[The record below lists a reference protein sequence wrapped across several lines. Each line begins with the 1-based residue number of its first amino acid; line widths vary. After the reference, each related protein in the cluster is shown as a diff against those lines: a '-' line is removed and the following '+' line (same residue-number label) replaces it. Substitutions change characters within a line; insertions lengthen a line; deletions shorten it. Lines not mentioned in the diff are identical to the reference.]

1 METATEAALP
11 ITQKKKE
18 RLARKEKKKK
28 PVIEYYLPPADS
40 VGKTTVILG
49 YAMRACL
56 AALLSAAFSNFFC
69 NAFGMIALSRPLVFL
84 ISFLLAGIFCLM
96 DRSARWYWIGFGGI
110 VLGLIVLLLLGGNPI
125 SFLRDV
131 FPNAW
136 NTLMKTLEE
145 AGFQTLPSLQ
155 TTGGLA
161 DVTLQQGFQV
171 FLTLSFSV
179 VIFVSVYHR
188 VRLLPIVVCAVF
200 SMLPVLTY
208 NLAYSGTEF
217 AIIVFSAV
225 GIAVLRS
232 YDRALKQQP
241 LGEHKAALGGYMGF
255 GAALLA
261 ALAVLIPTAT
271 VKSQWQEIKGLS
283 DSMEVA
289 RTVLSSVLIGERPDW
304 SSMEN
309 GNVDSLGQRTTLA
322 TTQSYTGKEILQVYA
337 GVNVPIYLRS
347 WVALN
352 YENDTWRTASEEE
365 RQVYENLFG
374 VNFTPEQI
382 TQHFFELAAPDLI
395 SFSQSYDYRNH
406 MDYGFLTTRVSVS
419 VRNSSGNL
427 LYVPS
432 RLDTESGFLTFVED
446 ENAENLG
453 YGEKTANYFDG
464 IVTTGWLN
472 RNKKYSAVA
481 FLPNYRDPDYAENLE
496 ALRSEYLKKYSVIQ
510 WFEQQKAEN
519 PNRSDEEIAA
529 FMKDTSGQEADIDQ
543 LREYL
548 ALSETEREQLYQTY
562 LKYQTLAENYHD
574 YVQKH
579 YTKTLGSE
587 RLSELANEL
596 YLQAAKTLDEDRE
609 PNADAADV
617 RHSTVMT
624 VIDYLCDTCTYTLT
638 PKRNTGNIM
647 NRDYDA
653 VESFLFLTHEG
664 YCVQFATSA
673 VFLLRE
679 MGIPAR
685 YVEGYLAND
694 LEFDSAYTNRFRKY
708 SGIVHDYQAHAWI
721 EVWFEDI
728 GWMTY
733 EVTAPNYD
741 AMYKP
746 YQSSSPILPGPIYTP
761 ETELPS
767 DTAPETSEEAE
778 PTETPLL
785 FGFLTEGQAI
795 GVTAFVLGASALAVA
810 VLLLRRRLQKR
821 RHRKALREKRIARA
835 LHEEHLNGG
844 EIAELSAQIA
854 SLIADTCMAA
864 GLQRDPR
871 EYPTEYAARI
881 DAGLAALKRAPI
893 LCRRFEQIV
902 PILEKVYFSSGI
914 DREELRM
921 LAEFLVSLRDE
932 TRARFN
938 PFELYWYGTVK
949 EMV

>member
-1 METATEAALP
+1 MERATEGALP
-11 ITQKKKE
+11 ITRKKKE
-18 RLARKEKKKK
+18 RLSRQEKKKK

-56 AALLSAAFSNFFC
+56 AALLSAALSNFFC
-69 NAFGMIALSRPLVFL
+69 NAFGMIALSRQLVFL
-84 ISFLLAGIFCLM
+84 IAFLLAGIFCLM
-96 DRSARWYWIGFGGI
+96 NRSARWYWIGFGGI
-110 VLGLIVLLLLGGNPI
+110 ALGLIAVLLCSGNPI
-125 SFLRDV
+125 SLVRDV
-131 FPNAW
+131 FPVAW
-136 NTLMKTLEE
+136 NTVMKTLGE
-145 AGFQTLPSLQ
+145 AGFQVLPSLS
-155 TTGGLA
+155 TTGALPNA
-161 DVTLQQGFQV
+161 TLQQGFQV
-171 FLTLSFSV
+171 FLTLSFSIV
-179 VIFVSVYHR
+179 VFVSVYR
-188 VRLLPIVVCAVF
+188 SVRLIPIVVCAVF
-200 SMLPVLTY
+200 AMLPVLTY
-208 NLAYSGTEF
+208 NLAYSGAEF
-217 AIIVFSAV
+217 AVIVFSAV
-225 GIAVLRS
+225 GIVVLRS
-232 YDRALKQQP
+232 YDRALKQQT

-261 ALAVLIPTAT
+261 ALAILIPTVT

-283 DSMEVA
+283 DSMEIA

-304 SSMEN
+304 SSMDN
-309 GNVDSLGQRTTLA
+309 GNIDSLGQRTTLA
-322 TTQSYTGKEILQVYA
+322 TAQNYTGKEILQVYA

-365 RQVYENLFG
+365 TRVYESLFG

-395 SFSQSYDYRNH
+395 SFSQSYDYQNH
-406 MDYGFLTTRVSVS
+406 MDYGFLTTRVSVA

-432 RLDTESGFLTFVED
+432 RLDTASGFLTFVEG
-446 ENAENLG
+446 ENAENVG
-453 YGEKTANYFDG
+453 YGEKTSNYFDG

-496 ALRSEYLKKYSVIQ
+496 ALHSEYLQKYAVIQ
-510 WFEQQKAEN
+510 GFEQQRAED

-529 FMKDTSGQEADIDQ
+529 FMKDSAWQEAELAQ

-548 ALSETEREQLYQTY
+548 ALSETQREQVYQTY
-562 LKYQTLAENYHD
+562 LRYQALAEDYHN

-596 YLQAAKTLDEDRE
+596 YLQAAKTLGEDRE
-609 PNADAADV
+609 PNAEEADV
-617 RHSTVMT
+617 RHHTVMT

-638 PKRNTGNIM
+638 PKPNTGSII
-647 NRDYDA
+647 NRNYNA

-685 YVEGYLAND
+685 YVEGYLANN
-694 LEFDSAYTNRFRKY
+694 LEFDSEYTNRFRKY
-708 SGIVHDYQAHAWI
+708 SGIVRDYQAHAWV

-746 YQSSSPILPGPIYTP
+746 YQSSAPILPGPIFTP

-778 PTETPLL
+778 PTQKPLL
-785 FGFLTEGQAI
+785 FGFMTERQAI
-795 GVTAFVLGASALAVA
+795 GAGAVMIGALGLVLI
-810 VLLLRRRLQKR
+810 VLFLRRKLQKR
-821 RHRKALREKRIARA
+821 RQRKALREKWIARA
-835 LHEEHLNGG
+835 LHEEHLNSG
-844 EIAELSAQIA
+844 EIAELSEHLTA
-854 SLIADTCMAA
+854 LIADTCLAA

-881 DAGLAALKRAPI
+881 DAGLAALKRAPV
-893 LCRRFEQIV
+893 LRWRFEQIV
-902 PILEKVYFSSGI
+902 PILEKVCFSSGI

-921 LAEFLVSLRDE
+921 LAEFFVSLRDE
-932 TRARFN
+932 TRARFH
-938 PFELYWYGTVK
+938 PFELFWYGTVK